1 MERRK
6 FHLLVYHGCGKP
18 KWFFVSSLIFSLHL
32 AHNCLFILK
41 FIPIVFLASWEQL
54 TMSLEVPLSIP
65 GRDGYLFLWI
75 IGTNVVGTAR
85 VMLSCTLYTCCI
97 NINMNVIICYL
108 LIHFFFAKSVKNS
121 VLISYVLKV
130 CSYRYKF
137 HGQWGDWSII

>member
-1 MERRK
+1 MKPIFGLAWHTVGKIEMERRK

-32 AHNCLFILK
+32 AHNCLLILK

-75 IGTNVVGTAR
+75 IGTNVVGTY
-85 VMLSCTLYTCCI
+85 CTCYAIVHFVHVLYQYKYE
-97 NINMNVIICYL
+97 CYHL
-108 LIHFFFAKSVKNS
+108 LPTNTFFFAKS
-121 VLISYVLKV
+121 I
-130 CSYRYKF
+130 
-137 HGQWGDWSII
+137 